1 MRDQLEGLLERV
13 EIDVM
18 SNSDNVA
25 IRKVKREGGREGGG
39 RGGGREG
46 GREGYCDVREALI
59 FTILQAVT
67 AGFFYHTAR
76 LSKGGVYKSVKHQQV
91 NYNRRYCT

>member
-1 MRDQLEGLLERV
+1 
-13 EIDVM
+13 M

-25 IRKVKREGGREGGG
+25 IRK
-39 RGGGREG
+39 GGREG
-46 GREGYCDVREALI
+46 GREGGRGGMREALI
-59 FTILQAVT
+59 FVILQAVT

-91 NYNRRYCT
+91 NYNSRYCT